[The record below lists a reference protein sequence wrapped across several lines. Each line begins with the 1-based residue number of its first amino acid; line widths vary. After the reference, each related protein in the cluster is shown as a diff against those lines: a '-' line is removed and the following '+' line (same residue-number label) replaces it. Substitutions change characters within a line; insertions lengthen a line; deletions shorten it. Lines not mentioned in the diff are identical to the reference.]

1 MNNKMPVLFI
11 GHGSPMNAIE
21 DNEYSQSWEKI
32 GQDVLKKHGKPTAI
46 MVMSAHWLTSEAT
59 LVQTVAK
66 PETIY
71 DFYGFP
77 DPLYSITYPASGA
90 PDIARAIGE
99 CKMPGMSP
107 ARENS
112 DSFSPSDSCF
122 FSPSDSW
129 GFDHGT
135 WSVLTRMFPE
145 ANIPTFQISVDMTLP
160 HFELYERLKTLA
172 PLREQGI
179 LFIGSGNIV
188 HNLRTITGAR
198 EGSPFPWA
206 REFDENTA
214 KAFAGRDIAALSN
227 PEKLGDFRMAHPSD
241 DHYRPL
247 IGSFALMNDDDAI
260 ITHTP
265 GIALGSAGM
274 RSFVI
279 G

>member
-1 MNNKMPVLFI
+1 
-11 GHGSPMNAIE
+11 
-21 DNEYSQSWEKI
+21 
-32 GQDVLKKHGKPTAI
+32 
-46 MVMSAHWLTSEAT
+46 
-59 LVQTVAK
+59 
-66 PETIY
+66 
-71 DFYGFP
+71 
-77 DPLYSITYPASGA
+77 
-90 PDIARAIGE
+90 
-99 CKMPGMSP
+99 MPGMQP
-107 ARENS
+107 TRKNS
-112 DSFSPSDSCF
+112 DSFSPANACF
-122 FSPSDSW
+122 FSPSHSW
-129 GFDHGT
+129 GLDHGT

-160 HFELYERLKTLA
+160 LNELYERLRTLA

-198 EGSPFPWA
+198 EGNPYPWA
-206 REFDENTA
+206 SEFDMNAA
-214 KAFAGRDIAALSN
+214 KAFEGRDVHALVN

-247 IGSFALMNDDDAI
+247 IGSFALMNDNDSI

-265 GIALGSAGM
+265 DIALGSAGM